1 MSRRYD
7 EEADGY
13 ERRGVRGPEPY
24 PLSHQAGPSITDDVS
39 QEGSTGTPERY
50 DMSITDLTSM
60 AEAEM
65 EARREIDHRLQKL
78 SEEVSD
84 YCFQCAKCTSG
95 CEAHKLLELEPHR
108 IVALLKRGLVQE
120 MINSDDIWTCMSCFK
135 CKERC
140 PQKIA
145 PVNILFALK
154 NLAVASGKQVPGEF
168 TGMMQSAM
176 GIGLVQDV
184 QTVTTRDGGT
194 KKREELGLPPPSRPK
209 DPEKFQATIMS
220 VAVERI

>member
-1 MSRRYD
+1 MS
-7 EEADGY
+7 
-13 ERRGVRGPEPY
+13 V
-24 PLSHQAGPSITDDVS
+24 
-39 QEGSTGTPERY
+39 
-50 DMSITDLTSM
+50 TDLTSM

-65 EARREIDHRLQKL
+65 EARREIDRRLKKL

-120 MINSDDIWTCMSCFK
+120 MVNSDVIWACMSCFK

-140 PQKIA
+140 PQNVA

-154 NLAVASGKQVPGEF
+154 NLAVASGKQVPGDF

-176 GIGLVQDV
+176 SIGLIQDV
-184 QTVTTRDGGT
+184 QAVPTRSGEIR
-194 KKREELGLPPPSRPK
+194 KRDETGLPPASKPEDPSR
-209 DPEKFQATIMS
+209 FQATIMA
-220 VAVERI
+220 VAMEKV